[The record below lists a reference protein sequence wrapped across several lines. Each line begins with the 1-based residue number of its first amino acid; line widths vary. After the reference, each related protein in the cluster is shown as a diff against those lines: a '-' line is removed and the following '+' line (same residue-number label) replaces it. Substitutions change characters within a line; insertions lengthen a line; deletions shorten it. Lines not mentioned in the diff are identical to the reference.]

1 MVESERRRLI
11 SSTPQLTP
19 EQVSQQSFATG
30 FRGYAEGDVRAFLK
44 RVSEELAT
52 ARERESELLDAVDA
66 LEEQLRSPRPLDES
80 QLLDALGAE
89 TSRLLRSA
97 RETAD
102 DIRTRAEEQAVQTSD
117 AATAEALSRRGEADE
132 YFQARTD
139 EAEERA
145 TAIVAEAEQNAT
157 EIRAAVEVYSTE
169 QRQRAERE
177 AEELIEAARQQG
189 RDMLDEAKSTR
200 ERVLADLFRRRALL
214 QAQVDELRG
223 GRDHLLDAYRVV
235 KRTFLEATGA
245 LAQVEA
251 RAAERSATPTTDDDT
266 DALDVGADAAAD
278 IDAGAISVDEQTAT
292 RDDGDV
298 TDSNLADVDSLF
310 ARIRAG
316 QAEARVAAAPIDAV
330 DEIGEPNAAAPDAAV
345 ESAPA
350 AEPETGSET
359 PAPDPEASS
368 GAEPAAEPASAADA
382 WRTQRAE
389 VLDPLLATVAK
400 RAKRAAQDDQNAL
413 LDAVRRHKGR
423 PTAAQVLSPESDLLT
438 AWVAVTRDAIDD
450 AYRGGRIAAGGEP
463 TAASDELAADVAA
476 VIVLP
481 VRERIATAIDSGE
494 EGDTGGLVERIGARF
509 REWKNQ
515 TLENALAD
523 ALAMAWSRGV
533 YDASPDGTVLRW
545 IPLVEGS
552 CADCDDNGLEPTVK
566 GSTFPTGQ
574 THPPA
579 HPGCRCLLAPSDVL
593 SRLAA
598 NA

>member
-19 EQVSQQSFATG
+19 EQVSQQSFPTG
-30 FRGYAEGDVRAFLK
+30 FRGYAEGDVRAYLK
-44 RVSEELAT
+44 RVSEELAV
-52 ARERESELLDAVDA
+52 ARDRESELLDAVDA

-145 TAIVAEAEQNAT
+145 TAIVAEAEQNAA

-169 QRQRAERE
+169 QRQRADRE
-177 AEELIEAARQQG
+177 TEELVEAARQQG

-251 RAAERSATPTTDDDT
+251 RAAERSATPASDDDT
-266 DALDVGADAAAD
+266 DALDVDTETAAD
-278 IDAGAISVDEQTAT
+278 IDAGAISVDDDASPS
-292 RDDGDV
+292 DDGDA

-316 QAEARVAAAPIDAV
+316 AAEATVPAAPSDAV
-330 DEIGEPNAAAPDAAV
+330 DEIGEPNAAAPDEAVEVSAAPEPEAETPPPSGRADAG
-345 ESAPA
+345 ESAP
-350 AEPETGSET
+350 EPT
-359 PAPDPEASS
+359 
-368 GAEPAAEPASAADA
+368 SAADA
-382 WRTQRAE
+382 WRAQRAE
-389 VLDPLLATVAK
+389 VLDPLLASVAK

-423 PTAAQVLSPESDLLT
+423 PSAAQVLTPESDLLT
-438 AWVAVTRDAIDD
+438 AWVGVTRDAIDD
-450 AYRGGRIAAGGEP
+450 AYRGGSIAAGGEP
-463 TAASDELAADVAA
+463 NAASDDFAAEVAA

-481 VRERIATAIDSGE
+481 VRERIAAAIDAGE